1 MSYYTGTETEEECK
15 LITGVLN
22 GTPISLLLWAVLLL
36 IIR

>member
-1 MSYYTGTETEEECK
+1 MSYCTGTETEECK

-22 GTPISLLLWAVLLL
+22 GTPISLLLWAVLLF